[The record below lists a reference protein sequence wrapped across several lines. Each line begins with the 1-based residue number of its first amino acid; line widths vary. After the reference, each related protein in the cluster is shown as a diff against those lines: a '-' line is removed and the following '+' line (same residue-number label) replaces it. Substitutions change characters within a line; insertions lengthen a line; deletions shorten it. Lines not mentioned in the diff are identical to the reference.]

1 MELMNNIDS
10 IVWAVATIIFVV
22 VEAITV
28 ALVTIWFAVGALAT
42 IILSFFTDN
51 WILQIGCFLVVSII
65 TLILTRYIKKDFLNK
80 SIIETNTPALIGTIG
95 IVTKKI
101 SRAEKGR
108 VTVDGKDWLATGSL
122 EMDDKIIDIDKE
134 VIVVGVKGVTLIVR
148 EK

>member
-10 IVWAVATIIFVV
+10 IVWVVAAIIFVV